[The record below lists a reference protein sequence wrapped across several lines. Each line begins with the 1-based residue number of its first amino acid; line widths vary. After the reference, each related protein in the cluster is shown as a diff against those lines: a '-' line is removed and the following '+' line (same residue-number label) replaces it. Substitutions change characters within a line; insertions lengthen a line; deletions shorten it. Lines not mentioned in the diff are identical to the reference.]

1 MDLLGAEKLICIFI
15 IIIIINNNNIIN
27 FPSNFCHQSPYTNRN
42 QFRGTEEVLQSR
54 GTGSFA
60 GWMHTY
66 SESPTVSVHFGDGS
80 RSLALSP
87 INRLIL

>member
-1 MDLLGAEKLICIFI
+1 MDLLGTEKLICIFI
-15 IIIIINNNNIIN
+15 IIIIIN
-27 FPSNFCHQSPYTNRN
+27 FPSIFCHQSLYTNRN